1 MSKDIEDLLAAAA
14 DDADQPLRNS
24 VDDIVQR
31 GRRSVRHRRLAA
43 IATAGLTAAV
53 VVTGVAVWQGDR
65 HEGFAP
71 AEFGKTKPA
80 PPVSPLA
87 DAEIIKRCGQNDKEW
102 LESMTEQGANQEDK
116 AGPIN
121 RRWTVPLKIGQGDVF
136 LAFLVSPDQKVIGT
150 CYMKGK
156 TISTGESSYGRE
168 MMADQ
173 MDHPAAPTGPGGP
186 SRENWTRVPPTVT
199 RVVAVPPKGEP
210 WEARVSNG
218 FYAWG
223 IPNPTRQQ
231 QVLVKIVG
239 LDANGKVVFREQA
252 AIAPG

>member
-1 MSKDIEDLLAAAA
+1 MKDIEDLLAAAA

-24 VDDIVQR
+24 VEDIVQR

-65 HEGFAP
+65 HEGFGP

-102 LESMTEQGANQEDK
+102 LESMDAMGAGEDDK

-121 RRWTVPLKIGQGDVF
+121 TRWTVPLKTGQGDVF
-136 LAFLVSPDQKVIGT
+136 LAYLVSPDRNVIGT
-150 CYMKGK
+150 CHMKGK

-168 MMADQ
+168 LMANQSDGL
-173 MDHPAAPTGPGGP
+173 PEITAPDAP
-186 SRENWTRVPPTVT
+186 SRETWTRVPPTVT
-199 RVVAVPPKGEP
+199 RVVAVPPTGQP
-210 WEARVSNG
+210 WEALVSNG

-223 IPNPTRQQ
+223 IPNPAGEQ
-231 QVLVKIVG
+231 QVLVTIVG
-239 LDANGKVVFREQA
+239 LDANGKVVFRVQS
-252 AIAPG
+252 AISPG